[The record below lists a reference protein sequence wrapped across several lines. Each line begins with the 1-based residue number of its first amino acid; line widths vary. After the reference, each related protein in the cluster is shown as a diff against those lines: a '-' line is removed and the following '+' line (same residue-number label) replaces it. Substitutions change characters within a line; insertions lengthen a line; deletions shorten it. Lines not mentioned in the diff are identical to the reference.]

1 MEHLQT
7 RDSSSL
13 KDFAEL
19 VGSADAADPTGE
31 DVMVV
36 VAHPDD
42 ETVGIGGHLPALGKS
57 TIIHVTD
64 GAPRNLRDAHAHGFS
79 TWQDYAEA
87 RRSELAGAMG
97 EASIAVD
104 QLLNL
109 GIPDQ
114 EAARNLVPL
123 ALQLAGLFRDSR
135 PRFVCT
141 HPFEGGHPDHDAI
154 AFAVDAACRLIDKTG
169 LVLPAII
176 EMAFYHAGPGGRVY
190 QRFPHDA
197 APVLLE
203 IPLES
208 AAFERKRKM
217 ISHFVT
223 QKSVLA
229 PFSSPVERFRAA
241 PAYNFL
247 RLPNGGRLLYEELQ
261 LGLTGA
267 EWLRLARTAS
277 EELGFTP

>member
-1 MEHLQT
+1 MN
-7 RDSSSL
+7 DSTL
-13 KDFAEL
+13 IHPALDDFADL
-19 VGSADAADPTGE
+19 LGSADAVNPTGE

-42 ETVGIGGHLPALGKS
+42 ETIGIGGHLSGLSK
-57 TIIHVTD
+57 TTVIHVTD
-64 GAPRNLRDAHAHGFS
+64 GAPRNMRDARAYGFA
-79 TWQDYAEA
+79 TWEEYAQARRGELAAAMSEA
-87 RRSELAGAMG
+87 R
-97 EASIAVD
+97 IDVD

-114 EAARNLVPL
+114 EVALNLAPL

-154 AFAVDAACRLIDKTG
+154 AFAVDAACRLIERTG
-169 LVLPAII
+169 LVPPAII

-190 QRFPHDA
+190 QRFAHDA
-197 APVLLE
+197 AAVLLE

-208 AAFERKRKM
+208 AAFERKQKM

-241 PAYNFL
+241 PSYNFL
-247 RLPNGGRLLYEELQ
+247 HLPNGGRLLYEELQ
-261 LGLTGA
+261 LGLIGP

-277 EELGFTP
+277 EELGFMP

>member
-1 MEHLQT
+1 MN
-7 RDSSSL
+7 DSTL
-13 KDFAEL
+13 IHPALDDFADL
-19 VGSADAADPTGE
+19 LGSADAVNPTGE

-42 ETVGIGGHLPALGKS
+42 ETIGIGGHLSGLSK
-57 TIIHVTD
+57 TTVIHVTD
-64 GAPRNLRDAHAHGFS
+64 GAPRNMRDAWAYGFV
-79 TWQDYAEA
+79 TWEEYAEA
-87 RRSELAGAMG
+87 RRAELAAAMG
-97 EASIAVD
+97 EARIDVD

-114 EAARNLVPL
+114 EAALNLAPL

-154 AFAVDAACRLIDKTG
+154 AFAVDAACRLIERTG
-169 LVLPAII
+169 LVPPAII
-176 EMAFYHAGPGGRVY
+176 EMAFYHAGPDGRVY

-197 APVLLE
+197 AAARLE

-208 AAFERKRKM
+208 AAFERKQKM

-241 PAYNFL
+241 PGYNFL

-267 EWLRLARTAS
+267 EWLRLASTAS
-277 EELGFTP
+277 EELGFMP